1 MKEQSQNHHAHSQNE
16 NEHSHDSISDH
27 DQLHHHDHPESHESA
42 GFRSWFSHL
51 FQPHSHSHHAAVL
64 DPALSNERGIWA
76 VKVSLV
82 ALLITAF
89 FQVGIV
95 AISGSVALLAD
106 TIHNFSDALTAIPL
120 GLAFMFARR
129 TPNRRYTYGYGRAED
144 LAGVLIVVMIF
155 GSALL
160 VFYESIQKI
169 ISQQVMANIGWVAVA
184 AVIGF
189 AGNELVA
196 LFRIRVG
203 REIGSAAL
211 IADGLHARTDGLTS
225 LAVLAG
231 AIGVWLGFPLAD
243 PLIGFAIGIAI
254 LVIVWSAAK
263 EMWLRMMDASD
274 PILIQQIEKTV
285 GGIDG
290 VMDVHDLT
298 LRWLGHRQR
307 GKLHITVDCEMSTR
321 ESHQIAENVRHKLF
335 HDLPALVEF
344 TVHVDPCECD
354 KEVDYHPSAHH
365 KTPVQ
370 PLTVKT

>member
-1 MKEQSQNHHAHSQNE
+1 MSVTDHD
-16 NEHSHDSISDH
+16 HSHD
-27 DQLHHHDHPESHESA
+27 HPA
-42 GFRSWFSHL
+42 GHGPADFRGRLSRL
-51 FQPHSHSHHAAVL
+51 IQPHSHSHHAAAL

-76 VKVSLV
+76 VKVSLL

-95 AISGSVALLAD
+95 AISSSVALLAD

-120 GLAFMFARR
+120 GLAFMLARR
-129 TPNRRYTYGYGRAED
+129 IPNRRYTYGYGRAED
-144 LAGVLIVVMIF
+144 LAGVLIVGMIF

-169 ISQQVMANIGWVAVA
+169 ISHQVMTNIGWVAVA

-196 LFRIRVG
+196 IFRIRVG
-203 REIGSAAL
+203 REIDSAAL

-254 LVIVWSAAK
+254 LVIVWGAAK

-274 PILIQQIEKTV
+274 PDLVQQIEKTA
-285 GGIDG
+285 GGIVG
-290 VMDVHDLT
+290 VIDVHDVT
-298 LRWLGHRQR
+298 IRWLGHRQR
-307 GKLHITVDCEMSTR
+307 GKLHITVDCEMTTR

-354 KEVDYHPSAHH
+354 KLVDYHPTAHH
-365 KTPVQ
+365 TTSIQ
-370 PLTVKT
+370 PLSVKN